1 MAIDLSRVMRKKG
14 MNINEAA
21 ETLGVST
28 RTIRRYIKSGK
39 IQAEL
44 IVGHFG
50 EEYRILNLPSD
61 LEPIKDEDVEY
72 EKPEDIPAQPP
83 AQAQPVYDP
92 GQAIMQSMSLVREL
106 QEKNMNMAAQ
116 LGIATERIRNLE
128 TQLKQMKL
136 LTAPKVPWW
145 KKPFITSKKK
155 K

>member
-1 MAIDLSRVMRKKG
+1 MVMTKKG

-50 EEYRILNLPSD
+50 EEYRILDLPTDIQMDDRDERDGSEGKQTPVQDTGQTFALSID
-61 LEPIKDEDVEY
+61 LFKE
-72 EKPEDIPAQPP
+72 
-83 AQAQPVYDP
+83 
-92 GQAIMQSMSLVREL
+92 M
-106 QEKNMNMAAQ
+106 QEKNITMAAQ

-128 TQLKQMKL
+128 SQLKQLKL

-145 KKPFITSKKK
+145 KKPFVEKKK
-155 K
+155 KS

>member
-61 LEPIKDEDVEY
+61 LEPIKDEAVEY
-72 EKPEDIPAQPP
+72 EKPEDLATAPP
-83 AQAQPVYDP
+83 PAQPVYDP
-92 GQAIMQSMSLVREL
+92 GQAIMQSMGLVREL

-128 TQLKQMKL
+128 SQLKQMKM

-145 KKPFITSKKK
+145 KKHFISPKKK

>member
-44 IVGHFG
+44 IVGQ

-61 LEPIKDEDVEY
+61 LEPIKDEAVEY
-72 EKPEDIPAQPP
+72 EKPEDIAAAPPPAQP
-83 AQAQPVYDP
+83 AYDP
-92 GQAIMQSMSLVREL
+92 GQAIMQSMGLVREL

-128 TQLKQMKL
+128 SQLKQMKM

-145 KKPFITSKKK
+145 KKPFITQKKK

>member
-1 MAIDLSRVMRKKG
+1 

-50 EEYRILNLPSD
+50 QEYRILNLPSD
-61 LEPIKDEDVEY
+61 LEPIKEVETT
-72 EKPEDIPAQPP
+72 EAKNSTPIQDH
-83 AQAQPVYDP
+83 
-92 GQAIMQSMSLVREL
+92 GQSLALSVDFFREMQD
-106 QEKNMNMAAQ
+106 KNMTMAAQ

-128 TQLKQMKL
+128 SQLKQLKL

-145 KKPFITSKKK
+145 KKSFIHKKK
-155 K
+155 KS

>member
-1 MAIDLSRVMRKKG
+1 MAIDLSRDMRKKG

-21 ETLGVST
+21 QTLGVST

-44 IVGHFG
+44 ITGHFG

-61 LEPIKDEDVEY
+61 LEPIKDEAVEY
-72 EKPEDIPAQPP
+72 EKPGETPP
-83 AQAQPVYDP
+83 PPPHPVYDP
-92 GQAIMQSMSLVREL
+92 GQAIMQSMDLVREL
-106 QEKNMNMAAQ
+106 QEKNMTMAAQ

-128 TQLKQMKL
+128 SQLKQMKL

-145 KKPFITSKKK
+145 KKAFASKKK
-155 K
+155 KK